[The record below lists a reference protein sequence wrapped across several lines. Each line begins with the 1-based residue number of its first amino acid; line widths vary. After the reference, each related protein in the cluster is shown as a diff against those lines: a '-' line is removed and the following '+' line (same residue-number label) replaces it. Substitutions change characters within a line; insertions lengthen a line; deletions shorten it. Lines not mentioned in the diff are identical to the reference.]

1 MKKTVLNFGATI
13 IAFIIGLAINGACA
27 GSFDNMTDTEL
38 RKLVSQLQEE
48 VNSLKQQVAQLES
61 LKQQVAQLENKIG
74 GFESSLSI
82 KTSGFDVDGIHF
94 DNSGFPED
102 KLDYYE
108 VTGYYLNNGVRT
120 EVTPSI
126 SKYEYDSKG
135 RVIKQG
141 QYSYSYSEKTYI
153 LTLETQSGSN
163 LTHTEYAYHLK

>member
-1 MKKTVLNFGATI
+1 MKKTALNFGAII

-27 GSFDNMTDTEL
+27 GSLDNMTDTER
-38 RKLVSQLQEE
+38 RKLVSQLKEE
-48 VNSLKQQVAQLES
+48 VNS

-120 EVTPSI
+120 EMTPSI